1 MNHLDSKV
9 IEITMDYEIE
19 GSMMEV
25 FNFLANPEN
34 DALWQSSCDTVEL
47 MDKTKAVA
55 EGSQYTIGFSFLSR
69 RMHFQA
75 EVTDYAFGE
84 RYGYRSLNGPMSYEG
99 GYRFT
104 ERENS
109 VFVEWFFRA
118 VPGKFFGIIPQ
129 SLIKKT
135 LTKKVGEDV
144 ERLQQTFRATQLAY
158 EESA

>member
-1 MNHLDSKV
+1 MNRLDSKV

-34 DALWQSSCDTVEL
+34 DALWQSSCDTVALDEP
-47 MDKTKAVA
+47 DKQVA
-55 EGSQYTIGFSFLSR
+55 AGSQYTIGFSFLSR

-75 EVTDYAFGE
+75 EVTDCLFGE

-104 ERENS
+104 ERDNS
-109 VFVEWFFRA
+109 VFIEWFFRA

-135 LTKKVGEDV
+135 MIKKVSEDI
-144 ERLQQTFRATQLAY
+144 ERLQQTFRETHLAY